1 MATNRKI
8 VFKNEEIYHIFNRGV
23 ERREIFTNSKEFS
36 RMLEL
41 IKFYRFSYTPIRYS
55 QFLLLP
61 KERQDQILDMFKKN
75 EVLVEIIA
83 FCLMPNHF
91 HFIIKQR
98 LEKGITTFMA
108 NISNSYAK
116 YFNTKNDRVGP
127 LFQGAF
133 KAVYIETN
141 EQLIHLSRYIHL
153 NPVVSS
159 VIDTSELNRYRW
171 SSYFNYISKIESE
184 FILSNMVLNMF
195 KSQKD
200 YEKFVLD
207 QIDYGKKLEIIKHL
221 ALE

>member
-133 KAVYIETN
+133 KAVYIETD

-159 VIDTSELNRYRW
+159 VIDASELNHYRW